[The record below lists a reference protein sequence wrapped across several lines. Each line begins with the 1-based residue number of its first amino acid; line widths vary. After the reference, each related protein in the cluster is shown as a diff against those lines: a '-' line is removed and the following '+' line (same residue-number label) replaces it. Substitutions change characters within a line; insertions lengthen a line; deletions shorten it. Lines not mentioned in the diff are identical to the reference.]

1 MHLRQDSRLKVTRLG
16 RRSTNV
22 KIHLGNLF
30 LEITEE
36 ELRRKF
42 MVFGEVIFG
51 TIMNDKYIGS
61 GQLRG

>member
-1 MHLRQDSRLKVTRLG
+1 M
-16 RRSTNV
+16 